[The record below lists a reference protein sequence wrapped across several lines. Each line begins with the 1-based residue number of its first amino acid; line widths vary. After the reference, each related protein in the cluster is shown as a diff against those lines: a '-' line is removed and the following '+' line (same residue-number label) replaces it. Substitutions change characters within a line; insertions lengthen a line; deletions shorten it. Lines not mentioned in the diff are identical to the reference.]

1 MTVVTRRSAM
11 QWSPVGPEK
20 LTVNKSFTFRGSHLT
35 WHQLYTELET
45 EQRYRLKKTT
55 LHSPAVTVRRTD
67 IGPDTNQK
75 VYHIVVAPADG
86 IVKGSDAFIIGLAGV
101 AHLSK
106 NILHSAFIIV

>member
-1 MTVVTRRSAM
+1 M
-11 QWSPVGPEK
+11 QK
-20 LTVNKSFTFRGSHLT
+20 LHLHGITFNMAPT
-35 WHQLYTELET
+35 LYRVRNWAEI
-45 EQRYRLKKTT
+45 KKDQN
-55 LHSPAVTVRRTD
+55 LHSPAVTVWRTD

-86 IVKGSDAFIIGLAGV
+86 IVKGSDAFVIGLAGV